1 MNKALYKDPLVVAVS
16 LTLLALLILPHRIP
30 FLINNKLTVFR
41 YRFVTTADMSFFHW
55 PTFVAEMALI
65 WGGFFLYN
73 HITKLKENE
82 YSRDKLAKVAQ
93 ELSKDLLNQIE
104 ENKWK
109 PK

>member
-16 LTLLALLILPHRIP
+16 LTLLALLILPHSHYRAGE
-30 FLINNKLTVFR
+30 LVFE

-93 ELSKDLLNQIE
+93 EISKDLLNQIE